1 MHYWMEVCI
10 LNENLIPFSDLLRN
24 FFAVKPKDV
33 DGVANTSA
41 IYYREKLLRLILGRF
56 EVTGWPE
63 EWDLDYALS
72 HLFLD
77 GFFTITDTEI
87 GVVPLQCG
95 VHGNNVFNRPNQV
108 IVANHGRG
116 SFNRTIGVDCALVR
130 LQYNY
135 RGIDTLL
142 QRYATMLA
150 MCDSS
155 QAVNILNAKV
165 SFVAFAESKAQAET
179 MKKMYDAIAMGEPAV
194 FMRGDPTFR
203 DQFMFNN
210 VKQNFVGAEIQDL
223 KSRIMDEFLS
233 EIGVKNTN
241 TEKRERLVTYE
252 AESREEETRS
262 GIAHWIETVN
272 LGLSDANRL
281 YDLNLRF
288 RLRQLAPDPEQQEPK
303 GGSQDEFSESD

>member
-1 MHYWMEVCI
+1 M
-10 LNENLIPFSDLLRN
+10 NDKLIPFSDLLRN

-33 DGVANTSA
+33 DGVANTSS
-41 IYYREKLLRLILGRF
+41 IYYRDKLLRLVLGRF
-56 EVTGWPE
+56 RITGWPE
-63 EWDLDYALS
+63 EWDLDYALAA
-72 HLFLD
+72 LFMD

-87 GVVPLQCG
+87 GVVPLRCG
-95 VHGNNVFNRPNQV
+95 VHGNNVFNRPNRV
-108 IVANHGRG
+108 IVANHVLG

-135 RGIDTLL
+135 RGIDSLL
-142 QRYATMLA
+142 QRYATLLS

-179 MKKMYDAIAMGEPAV
+179 MKKMYDTIAMGDPAV
-194 FMRGDPTFR
+194 FVKGDPSFR

-210 VKQNFVGAEIQDL
+210 VKQNFVGSEIQDL
-223 KSRIMDEFLS
+223 KSRITDEFLS
-233 EIGVKNTN
+233 EIGIRNTN

-272 LGLSDANRL
+272 LGLEDANRL
-281 YDLNLRF
+281 FDLKLKF
-288 RLRQLAPDPEQQEPK
+288 GIRQLSAPVGTE
-303 GGSQDEFSESD
+303 GGAADEFSESN

>member
-1 MHYWMEVCI
+1 MEVFS
-10 LNENLIPFSDLLRN
+10 LNDKLIPFKDLLRN
-24 FFAVKPKDV
+24 FFAVKPNDV

-56 EVTGWPE
+56 EITGWPDD
-63 EWDLDYALS
+63 WDLDYALI

-77 GFFTITDTEI
+77 GFFTITDTDI

-95 VHGNNVFNRPNQV
+95 VRGNNVFNRPSGV
-108 IVANHGRG
+108 IVANHVLG
-116 SFNRTIGVDCALVR
+116 SFERTIGVDCALIR

-135 RGIDTLL
+135 HGIDALL
-142 QRYATMLA
+142 QRYATLLA

-165 SFVAFAESKAQAET
+165 SFVAFAETKAQAES
-179 MKKMYDAIAMGEPAV
+179 MKKMYDMIAMGEPAV

-210 VKQNFVGAEIQDL
+210 VKQNFVGAELHDL
-223 KSRIMDEFLS
+223 KSRIVDEFLS
-233 EIGVKNTN
+233 EIGIRNTN

-272 LGLSDANRL
+272 LGLDDANRL
-281 YDLNLRF
+281 YDMNLRF
-288 RLRQLAPDPEQQEPK
+288 GLRMLASDPGQKEGGAPDELP
-303 GGSQDEFSESD
+303 ESD

>member
-1 MHYWMEVCI
+1 MEVFS
-10 LNENLIPFSDLLRN
+10 LNDKLIPFSDLLRN

-56 EVTGWPE
+56 EVTGWPG

-77 GFFTITDTEI
+77 GFFTITDTDI

-108 IVANHGRG
+108 IVANHVLG
-116 SFNRTIGVDCALVR
+116 SFNRTIGLDCALVR

-135 RGIDTLL
+135 RGIDALL

-179 MKKMYDAIAMGEPAV
+179 MKKMYDEIAMGNPAV

-210 VKQNFVGAEIQDL
+210 VKQNFVGVELQDL

-233 EIGVKNTN
+233 EIGIRNTN

-281 YDLNLRF
+281 YDMNLRF
-288 RLRQLAPDPEQQEPK
+288 MLRQLAPDPGEQE
-303 GGSQDEFSESD
+303 GGAPDEFPESS

>member
-1 MHYWMEVCI
+1 MEVFS
-10 LNENLIPFSDLLRN
+10 LNDKLIPFSDLLRN
-24 FFAVKPKDV
+24 FFAVKPRDV

-108 IVANHGRG
+108 IVANHVLG
-116 SFNRTIGVDCALVR
+116 SFNRTIGLDCALVR

-135 RGIDTLL
+135 RGIDALL

-179 MKKMYDAIAMGEPAV
+179 MKKMYDEIAMGNPAV

-223 KSRIMDEFLS
+223 KSRIMVA
-233 EIGVKNTN
+233 G
-241 TEKRERLVTYE
+241 
-252 AESREEETRS
+252 
-262 GIAHWIETVN
+262 GGG

-281 YDLNLRF
+281 YDMNLRF
-288 RLRQLAPDPEQQEPK
+288 RLRMLAQDPGEQEGGAPDELP
-303 GGSQDEFSESD
+303 ESD

>member
-1 MHYWMEVCI
+1 MEVFS
-10 LNENLIPFSDLLRN
+10 LNDKLIPFSDLLRN

-56 EVTGWPE
+56 EITGWPE
-63 EWDLDYALS
+63 EWDLDYALT

-108 IVANHGRG
+108 IVANHVLG
-116 SFNRTIGVDCALVR
+116 SFNRTIGLDCALVR

-135 RGIDTLL
+135 QGIDALL

-179 MKKMYDAIAMGEPAV
+179 MKKMYDEIAMGNPAV
-194 FMRGDPTFR
+194 FMMGYPTFR
-203 DQFMFNN
+203 DTFMFNR
-210 VKQNFVGAEIQDL
+210 VKENFVGAELQDL

-233 EIGVKNTN
+233 EIGIRNAN

-262 GIAHWIETVN
+262 GIAHWLETVN
-272 LGLSDANRL
+272 LGLDDANRL
-281 YDLNLRF
+281 YDLNLKF
-288 RLRQLAPDPEQQEPK
+288 RLRMLAPDPGQQE
-303 GGSQDEFSESD
+303 GGAPDELPESG